1 MQAIGQNHIDYWQRP
16 HPAQRGLQNRFG
28 VRVRDGRCWALIQ
41 IGDEDPF
48 TFGKAHDIPVDLSM
62 LPSYLRM
69 IVDDH
74 LLNDPNSDLVEVLG
88 CRKSFVEPK
97 QMSLSGSVWL
107 PHAS

>member
-1 MQAIGQNHIDYWQRP
+1 MQPIGQNHIDYWQRP

-48 TFGKAHDIPVDLSM
+48 TFGKAHDIPVDLSR

-74 LLNDPNSDLVEVLG
+74 LLNDPSSDLVEVLAG
-88 CRKSFVEPK
+88 RKSLAEPK
-97 QMSLSGSVWL
+97 QMSASGSVWL